1 LPARVKAKIITSD
14 KSATLEQA
22 KVELAKSPYPTNKR
36 FPDIYFDKNSA
47 ELSQDAQKNAKE
59 LLVILLRYKDYSV
72 EITGN
77 IDLDEKE
84 NISNDR
90 IKALVKYLT
99 ANRISPT
106 RIIEKDDNRLKPV
119 SATENFRNRRVNVKF
134 YSNNMDEV
142 VKKFNTLRPKSIS
155 AEEKYYKKGD
165 NELIDIIS
173 WVEGEQIIEM
183 NGKISAIN
191 ISKIE
196 PQRSKTFKEAM
207 GQVSKDYKSY
217 LTSAWLQNLRK
228 EFEVRVDMEEIE
240 RLFSER

>member
-1 LPARVKAKIITSD
+1 
-14 KSATLEQA
+14 
-22 KVELAKSPYPTNKR
+22 
-36 FPDIYFDKNSA
+36 
-47 ELSQDAQKNAKE
+47 
-59 LLVILLRYKDYSV
+59 
-72 EITGN
+72 
-77 IDLDEKE
+77 
-84 NISNDR
+84 
-90 IKALVKYLT
+90 
-99 ANRISPT
+99 
-106 RIIEKDDNRLKPV
+106 
-119 SATENFRNRRVNVKF
+119 
-134 YSNNMDEV
+134 MDEV